1 MEINIFNQQKS
12 IFNRFLAE
20 IRDTS
25 IQTDPLRFRRNMERM
40 GEIFA
45 YEISKTLPYS
55 RVEIKTPLGTA
66 VEELPYADI
75 VVASL
80 LRAGLP
86 LHHGLLNFFD
96 RAGNAFISAYRVHN
110 DEGEIEIKV
119 DYISSPALDGKIVI
133 LSDPMLASGS
143 SMELAYHGLLQ
154 RGKPAYVHIVSVVS
168 SKAGLDYIVNAFK
181 DEPVT
186 IWMGAVDEELNS
198 KSYIVPGIGDAGD
211 LAFGTK
217 L

>member
-55 RVEIKTPLGTA
+55 SVEVSTPLGTA
-66 VEELPYADI
+66 EEELPDADI

-86 LHHGLLNFFD
+86 LHQGLLNFFD
-96 RAGNAFISAYRVHN
+96 RAGNAFISAYRVHT
-110 DEGEIEIKV
+110 DDGGIEIKV

-133 LSDPMLASGS
+133 LSDPMLASGA
-143 SMELAYHGLLQ
+143 SMELAYNGLLQ
-154 RGKPAYVHIVSVVS
+154 RGRPSYVHIVSVVS
-168 SKAGLDYIVNAFK
+168 SRAGLNYIKDAFK